1 MSLEGTNTEG
11 SIGARRVRESFNPS
25 KDSNVDKIKR
35 WSADCID
42 FCEEHKSLRSA
53 SRSARA
59 NRIRRSRDVGG
70 EAGDDAEMIHPQ
82 DDFRAARSMLK
93 ELLQEYG
100 DPPIKDYD
108 KLTVQEKTFLAG
120 TCASTVM
127 LFTILRHRAI

>member
-1 MSLEGTNTEG
+1 
-11 SIGARRVRESFNPS
+11 
-25 KDSNVDKIKR
+25 
-35 WSADCID
+35 
-42 FCEEHKSLRSA
+42 
-53 SRSARA
+53 
-59 NRIRRSRDVGG
+59 
-70 EAGDDAEMIHPQ
+70 MIHPQ

-127 LFTILRHRAI
+127 LFTICYIAQFNEEEALKGLAAMHANAEKQIKSICDGTGLGRYG